1 MKNLIYA
8 ADKKLTDKDEQ
19 KIDDLI
25 EYYMYEMN
33 FGGQISWEDDG
44 TFGDDRKLEFDLS
57 KDEDFYK
64 YIFYLEDDNS
74 KVVDLNVE
82 EKK

>member
-8 ADKKLTDKDEQ
+8 ADEKLTDKDEQ

-33 FGGQISWEDDG
+33 FGGQISWEDDS